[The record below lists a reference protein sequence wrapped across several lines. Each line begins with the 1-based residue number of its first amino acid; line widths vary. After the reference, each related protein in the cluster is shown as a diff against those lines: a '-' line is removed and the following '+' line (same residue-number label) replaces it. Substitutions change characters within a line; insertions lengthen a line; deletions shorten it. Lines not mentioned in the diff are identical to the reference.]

1 MYREAREPEYFG
13 AADMDARPG
22 HTPRRLREHPLDA
35 VNMIVGEIGPRRA
48 TSLPEAR
55 AAAYLDGRMRLAG
68 LRVSADPF
76 RAPVSIGAEGL
87 LLALLALPGVALY
100 YWLPLPSLF
109 LFAWSLVIAVV
120 AFGRPLP
127 LLARRRPSQNVIATR
142 ATTEAPRWRV
152 VLLAPLDSPLAAGR
166 LAQRFSSDRRP
177 VIGRVVACGL
187 LVLFA
192 LIGALN
198 ISLELSRAGWYGQV
212 LPAAYL
218 LLLAILDVQSLR
230 AAATPGA
237 VNHAGALSALLA
249 SAAEL
254 NGLTKTEIWAVG
266 LGATNSDTGLAD
278 LLRRYPFNYEMTL
291 FVGIEGIGAGRLC
304 YVTSEGTLRERA
316 ADPLLLQCAAA
327 ADAEDPI
334 IDAEPRHY
342 AGDRT
347 IARTLLRNGRRAMTI
362 TCLNADGQVPYRGSM
377 EDTLAVVD
385 GHTIERVVRLVAGIV
400 RRLDATSEQPEA

>member
-1 MYREAREPEYFG
+1 
-13 AADMDARPG
+13 
-22 HTPRRLREHPLDA
+22 
-35 VNMIVGEIGPRRA
+35 VGEIGPRRA

-87 LLALLALPGVALY
+87 LLALLTALGVALY
-100 YWLPLPSLF
+100 YWFPLPSLF

-120 AFGRPLP
+120 AFGRPMP

-142 ATTEAPRWRV
+142 ATSETPLWRL

-166 LAQRFSSDRRP
+166 PAQWLGSDRRP

-187 LVLFA
+187 LALLALFGT
-192 LIGALN
+192 LDIP
-198 ISLELSRAGWYGQV
+198 LEIRRAVWYTQV
-212 LPAAYL
+212 LPASYL
-218 LLLAILDVQSLR
+218 LLLAILDVLSFW
-230 AAATPGA
+230 APATPGA
-237 VNHAGALSALLA
+237 VNHAGGLAALLA

-254 NGLTKTEIWAVG
+254 NGLARTELWAVG
-266 LGATNSDTGLAD
+266 LGATNSDAGLAD
-278 LLRRYPFNYEMTL
+278 LLRRYPFNRERTL
-291 FVGIEGIGAGRLC
+291 FVGLEGIGAGRLC

-342 AGDRT
+342 GGDRT
-347 IARTLLRNGRRAMTI
+347 IARTLLRDERRALTI
-362 TCLNADGQVPYRGSM
+362 TCLNTDGQVPYRGSM
-377 EDTLAVVD
+377 EDTLAAVD
-385 GHTIERVVRLVAGIV
+385 GPTIERAVRLVAGIA
-400 RRLDATSEQPEA
+400 RRIDATSEQPEA